1 MNRATALALA
11 ALLGSALPG
20 ALAGQG
26 GSSLGGRVSDLKDG
40 TPVVGAVVL
49 IPGTQL
55 TATTDPSGAYQF
67 PHLAPG
73 RYVLRVI
80 VIGYQAV
87 SRDDVIVAAAESHRE
102 DFTLV
107 RSAVEVQGVVV
118 SASRA
123 PQQAGDAPV
132 SIAVLSQDEIQRRNV
147 VTLDEALAYEPGVMF
162 QHGTIDIRG
171 ASGIAGGVAS
181 RVLLLVDDHPLL
193 TGATREI
200 DFDALPVLDVDRV
213 EIVRGPAS
221 ALYGSNAL
229 GGVINVITRPISPT
243 PETTIRGYFGA
254 YDLPADEKFTGDL
267 LDLKGVDLQHDQT
280 VGPFGTR
287 LFLER
292 AQSDGFTQNGGISRW
307 MGRAEVTYP
316 QGSPMPIDLYALWAQ
331 EDDGNF
337 FIWRDSTARYEVPS
351 DELGDWERLKWV
363 NVGATVIPYGSPGL
377 LIRMNPYLY
386 FDGAQNHYSDT
397 EADSTDY
404 HRSTILGTDIQ
415 VSVNPAAEHSLVL
428 GLLGEQTTI
437 TSNTLGQHTEHDL
450 ALYGQD
456 EAGLAAHLTATF
468 GARLDRHDVVGGS
481 GQTVLSPKVGLVY
494 KPQDR
499 ISFRASVSHGFRAPA
514 PVEQFV
520 RAEQSG
526 FQVVPNPALQP
537 ERTWASELGAT
548 ATLQGWLW
556 LDGSIFDD
564 EYYNLIDPAA
574 AVGYPFGFFQ
584 FRNVERSQVQ
594 GLDLEARTGLWN
606 DRVDVHVAYT
616 FLHSRDLATDQELP
630 YRSKHNLGTTVSTR
644 ALGVDWGLDVL
655 YRSRI
660 DRVLVY
666 PLDSRS
672 AVTLLGLRAGRRL
685 GGWDVQGKVTNLLQ
699 QQYVDVQER
708 TPGAPRRFLVSVT
721 RAF

>member
-1 MNRATALALA
+1 MIRARALALA
-11 ALLGSALPG
+11 ALLGGALPG
-20 ALAGQG
+20 ALAAQG
-26 GSSLGGRVSDLKDG
+26 GSSLAGHVTDAKDG
-40 TPVVGAVVL
+40 TPIAGAMVL
-49 IPGTQL
+49 VPGTQV
-55 TATTDPSGAYQF
+55 TATTDAAGAYRFAQ
-67 PHLAPG
+67 LAAG
-73 RYVLRVI
+73 RYTLRVL
-80 VIGYQAV
+80 VIGYLSAT
-87 SRDDVIVAAAESHRE
+87 RDDVVVPVAGAPEE
-102 DFTLV
+102 DFALV
-107 RSAVEVQGVVV
+107 RAAVELPGVVV
-118 SASRA
+118 SAGRA

-132 SIAVLSQDEIQRRNV
+132 SIAVLSQEDIQRRNV

-213 EIVRGPAS
+213 EVVRGPAS

-243 PETTIRGYFGA
+243 PQTVVRGYFGA
-254 YDLPADEKFTGDL
+254 YDPPSDERFTGDL
-267 LDLKGVDLQHDQT
+267 LDLKGLDVQHDQT
-280 VGPFGTR
+280 VGSFGTR
-287 LFLER
+287 VFLER
-292 AQSDGFTQNGGISRW
+292 AQSDGFTQNGGIDRW

-316 QGSPMPIDLYALWAQ
+316 QGSPMPLDLYALWAQ

-337 FIWRDSTARYEVPS
+337 FIWRDSTARYEVPT
-351 DELGDWERLKWV
+351 DEVGDWERLKWV

-377 LIRMNPYLY
+377 LIRVNPYLY

-397 EADSTDY
+397 ESDSTDY
-404 HRSTILGTDIQ
+404 HRSTVIGTDVQ

-428 GLLGEQTTI
+428 GLLGEQTSV
-437 TSNTLGQHTEHDL
+437 TSNTLGRHIEHDL

-456 EAGLAAHLTATF
+456 EAGLAPHLTATL
-468 GARLDRHDVVGGS
+468 GARLDRHSVAGGS
-481 GQTVLSPKVGLVY
+481 GQTVLSPKIGVVF
-494 KPQDR
+494 KPEDR
-499 ISFRASVSHGFRAPA
+499 ISLRASVSHGFRAPA

-526 FQVVPNPALQP
+526 FQVVPNPDLKP
-537 ERTWASELGAT
+537 ERTWASEIGAT
-548 ATLQGWLW
+548 ATIHGWLW
-556 LDGSIFDD
+556 VDGSVFDD
-564 EYYNLIDPAA
+564 EYYDLIDPTAA
-574 AVGYPFGFFQ
+574 AGYPFGFFQ

-594 GLDLEARTGLWN
+594 GLDVEARTGLWG
-606 DRVDVHVAYT
+606 DRIGIHVAYT
-616 FLHSRDLATDQELP
+616 FLHSRDLATDLELP
-630 YRSKHNLGTTVSTR
+630 YRSKHNLGTTVSTT
-644 ALGVDWGLDVL
+644 ALGVDWGVDVL

-685 GGWDVQGKVTNLLQ
+685 GGWDLQGKVTNLLQ

-721 RAF
+721 RTF